1 LDGAEDLVLEAQQV
15 EDMVASYSAQVRDD
29 EEDDAEYAAQI
40 SGTRRCKLADLFV
53 GMPAFDLNLLF
64 EDEVDPEAS

>member
-1 LDGAEDLVLEAQQV
+1 
-15 EDMVASYSAQVRDD
+15 MVASCSAQVSDD

-40 SGTRRCKLADLFV
+40 SGTKRCKLADLFV